1 MSLKVSLSSRFFST
15 RLGGP
20 QVLKALV
27 FDMDGT
33 ITHLTLPLEAMR
45 NDTKMYYISKGL
57 PPKVLEPADG
67 ISSSTGKA
75 RDYFINNGFSQEDW
89 ESMENEVDSIL
100 SQHEGFAAAT
110 ATPIEGSLEIVKKL
124 RTAGFKT
131 AILTNNGRPALD
143 KIMEQIPLRENF
155 DLIQTRHES
164 PQPKP
169 FPDGLMKVASE
180 LGVGRSEVV
189 YVGDALIDGAAATR
203 AGIEFWGV
211 ATGET
216 SPQAL
221 YDAGASKVFHSLD
234 GVLEAALS
242 SRK

>member
-1 MSLKVSLSSRFFST
+1 M
-15 RLGGP
+15 
-20 QVLKALV
+20 LKALV

-45 NDTKMYYISKGL
+45 NDTKKYFISRGVPSTL
-57 PPKVLEPADG
+57 FEPADG
-67 ISSSTGKA
+67 ISSATGKA
-75 RDYFINNGFSQEDW
+75 RDYFLNNGLSQGQWDA
-89 ESMENEVDSIL
+89 METELDSIL

-110 ATPIEGSLEIVKKL
+110 ATLINGSLEIIKKL
-124 RTAGFKT
+124 RDVGFKL

-143 KIMEQIPLRENF
+143 KIMTQIPLAENF

-164 PQPKP
+164 PKPKP
-169 FPDGLMKVASE
+169 FPDGLLKVTTE
-180 LGVGRSEVV
+180 LGMQPDEVV

-216 SPQAL
+216 TVDDL
-221 YDAGASKVFHSLD
+221 YDAGASRVFHSLD
-234 GVLEAALS
+234 EVLAAALS
-242 SRK
+242 NRE